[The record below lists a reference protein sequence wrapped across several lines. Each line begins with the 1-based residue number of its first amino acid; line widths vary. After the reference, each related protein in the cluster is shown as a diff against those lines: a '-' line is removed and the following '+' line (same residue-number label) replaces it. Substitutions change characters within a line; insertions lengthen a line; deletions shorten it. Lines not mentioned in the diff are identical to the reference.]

1 MLQSTRFSL
10 FLLVLVC
17 AIWGVGF
24 VVTEHALGKLTT
36 QSLNALRFA
45 LAALSLWPLWYL
57 SGNRQAFA
65 EHGPMLLRASA
76 GLGFVLFLAFY
87 TQTEGLRHTSV
98 SNAGFITGMLVPL
111 VPLLNWLLF
120 RQRIG
125 KHVLAAVAL
134 SSIGLWLLTGGAS
147 ALNKGDVLV
156 LAGAI
161 GYATHIVLTG
171 HYARKLPVLA
181 LAMLQ
186 MVAVCVYSLV
196 ASAVFDADRSQTV
209 FVFTVAHWQH
219 LLTPDIIGA
228 FIWMAVLSTAFGFW
242 VQTHCQQRLEAHKV
256 ALVFALEPIFAHI
269 AGAIWLDERLSFA
282 GWLGAGAI
290 VGAMLLA
297 ELGDRNA
304 NAKLHPGDLAAA
316 PDPDPHP

>member
-1 MLQSTRFSL
+1 MLHSTRFAL
-10 FLLVLVC
+10 FMLVLVC

-24 VVTEHALGKLTT
+24 VVTEHALGKLST

-45 LAALSLWPLWYL
+45 LAALSLLPLWYW
-57 SGNRQAFA
+57 SGNRRAFA
-65 EHGPMLLRASA
+65 EHGKMLLGASA

-125 KHVLAAVAL
+125 KHVLIAVAL
-134 SSIGLWLLTGGAS
+134 SSLGLWLLTGGAS
-147 ALNKGDVLV
+147 ALNKGDLLV
-156 LAGAI
+156 LAGAV

-186 MVAVCVYSLV
+186 MVAVSVYSLI
-196 ASAVFDADRSQTV
+196 ASAIFDADRSQTV
-209 FVFTVAHWQH
+209 FVLSVEHWAN

-242 VQTHCQQRLEAHKV
+242 VQTHCQQMLEAHKV

-269 AGAIWLDERLSFA
+269 AGAIWLGERLTLA

-290 VGAMLLA
+290 IGAMLLA
-297 ELGDRNA
+297 ELGDRKA
-304 NAKLHPGDLAAA
+304 NAKLHPGDLAVA
-316 PDPDPHP
+316 PDPGD